1 MLHPFA
7 PREMPFGRP
16 VGRAGLGRIPV
27 TVVTGFLG
35 AGKTTLIRELLKTP
49 EAANSA
55 LIVNEFGEIGI
66 DDALLR
72 TSTENTV
79 LLGNGCVCC
88 AVSSDLHLTLR
99 QLFADRERGAVPDFG
114 RVIIETSGLADPTPV
129 LQTLAT
135 DRALGTRFA
144 LSGLVTVVDAVLA
157 LANSQLFEW
166 RKQVALADRLV
177 VTKTDAASLEMR
189 SELGRVLDKLAPRAA
204 RAVAAS
210 GRIDPLFLLAGAV
223 DPDVAAKDVP
233 GAGREHDRHHAD
245 AYVTFSVTREEPIEW
260 PVMQQSLDVLAALCG
275 AQLLRLKGLVSV
287 RGRPGPVVVHR
298 VQHIAHAPEELT
310 AWPEGVSETR
320 LVLIG
325 RGLDEARVR
334 ALLSAVWAFDDRGEM
349 SQGGQ
354 VGNDEL
360 AAVRYG

>member
-16 VGRAGLGRIPV
+16 VARAGLGRIPV

-35 AGKTTLIRELLKTP
+35 AGKTTLIRELLKAP

-55 LIVNEFGEIGI
+55 LVVNEFGEIGI

-88 AVSSDLHLTLR
+88 AVSSDLHRTLR
-99 QLFADRERGAVPDFG
+99 QLFADRERGAVPDFD

-135 DRALGTRFA
+135 DRALNTRFA
-144 LSGLVTVVDAVLA
+144 LNGLVTVVDAVHA
-157 LANSQLFEW
+157 LANSRLPEW
-166 RKQVALADRLV
+166 RKQIALADRIV
-177 VTKTDAASLEMR
+177 VTKADLAS
-189 SELGRVLDKLAPRAA
+189 SEVLSRIGRLLDDFAPQAERAA
-204 RAVAAS
+204 AVS
-210 GRIDPLFLLAGAV
+210 GRIDPSFILAGAV
-223 DPDVAAKDVP
+223 MARGEATAR
-233 GAGREHDRHHAD
+233 GAGKKDDHNHAD
-245 AYVTFSVTREEPIEW
+245 GYVTFSVTRAMPIDW
-260 PVMQQSLDVLAALCG
+260 PVMQQSLDVLTALCG
-275 AQLLRLKGLVSV
+275 TELLRLKGLVSV

-298 VQHIAHAPEELT
+298 VQHVAHAPEELT
-310 AWPEGVSETR
+310 AWPDGTQQTR

-325 RGLDEARVR
+325 RGLSEARVR
-334 ALLSAVWAFDDRGEM
+334 ALLEAVWAFDDQNKSTAGGRVAIGEI
-349 SQGGQ
+349 
-354 VGNDEL
+354 

>member
-16 VGRAGLGRIPV
+16 VARAGLGRIPV

-88 AVSSDLHLTLR
+88 AASSDLHRTLR
-99 QLFADRERGAVPDFG
+99 QLFADRERGRVPDFE

-129 LQTLAT
+129 LQALAT

-144 LSGLVTVVDAVLA
+144 LEGLVTVVDAVHA
-157 LANSQLFEW
+157 VNSSDLPEW
-166 RKQVALADRLV
+166 RKQVALADRIVISKADAASADVLARV
-177 VTKTDAASLEMR
+177 ARALDAIAPQAARAMATAGRVDPAFILAGTTDAAFKPR
-189 SELGRVLDKLAPRAA
+189 SMQ
-204 RAVAAS
+204 
-210 GRIDPLFLLAGAV
+210 
-223 DPDVAAKDVP
+223 
-233 GAGREHDRHHAD
+233 EHDHHHSD
-245 AYVTFSVTREEPIEW
+245 GYVTFSIRREKPIHW

-275 AQLLRLKGLVSV
+275 AELLRLKGLVSV

-310 AWPEGVSETR
+310 AWPDGVPETR

-325 RGLDEARVR
+325 RGLDELRVR
-334 ALLSAVWAFDDRGEM
+334 ALLEAVWAFDD
-349 SQGGQ
+349 
-354 VGNDEL
+354 
-360 AAVRYG
+360 